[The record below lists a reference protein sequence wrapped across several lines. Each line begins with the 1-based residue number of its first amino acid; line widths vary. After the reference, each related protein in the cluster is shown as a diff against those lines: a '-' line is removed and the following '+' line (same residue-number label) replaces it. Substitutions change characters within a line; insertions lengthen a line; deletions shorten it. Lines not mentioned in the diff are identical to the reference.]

1 MFIYPFPQDSSK
13 IIWIAFKRLLYIGN
27 TITVFPRKNVTI
39 SSLTVILCVIGIC
52 SKALVSS
59 SNAAWGSPSSRASE
73 KLWKRRWD
81 DAGPAAA
88 AAIPRSQ
95 ESFCLSVSTLVT
107 SSAAAQEG
115 KTSKETPTE
124 LPSSVANQRSRSMQP
139 RKRRRRVGR

>member
-1 MFIYPFPQDSSK
+1 MPGRGGVCRDP
-13 IIWIAFKRLLYIGN
+13 
-27 TITVFPRKNVTI
+27 TVPV
-39 SSLTVILCVIGIC
+39 SSLT
-52 SKALVSS
+52 
-59 SNAAWGSPSSRASE
+59 SNAAWGSPSIRASE
-73 KLWKRRWD
+73 KLWKSLPRKQRLQQVSLIKERIERQTAKVKKITHRWD

>member
-88 AAIPRSQ
+88 AAIPRSHG
-95 ESFCLSVSTLVT
+95 SCSLSVFYLGY
-107 SSAAAQEG
+107 Q
-115 KTSKETPTE
+115 
-124 LPSSVANQRSRSMQP
+124 
-139 RKRRRRVGR
+139 RRRRPGGAVRIFFFLNVNRNTFHRKEKLVS